1 MIEIINVSKKYKKYV
16 VPFNS
21 LKSFFLNHKK
31 YKEENNHPK
40 HAAVLYFLQR
50 SVQVIDEFQVTLLEI
65 F

>member
-31 YKEENNHPK
+31 YKEEIGY
-40 HAAVLYFLQR
+40 AADFYVVDIGDGAGVLK
-50 SVQVIDEFQVTLLEI
+50 
-65 F
+65 